1 MAYFAIEPFAAERDD
16 WRMGDIWSAMV
27 NLWTKKSSKSM
38 TAKDFVERMRRRF
51 DPQPVKALNRKI
63 KGVLKR
69 FGDG

>member
-38 TAKDFVERMRRRF
+38 TAKDFVERMQKRF
-51 DPQPVKALNRKI
+51 DPQPEKTLKRKI
-63 KGVLKR
+63 KTVLGAFKK
-69 FGDG
+69 